1 MTQRTISIAFRFAA
15 LLLAACAAGAHAA
28 DGVLPYEVR
37 LGALFVRNEG
47 AKANDI
53 SGPFTPPGI
62 NLRVGDVTTTYLS
75 GLLHIDENWSLELTG
90 GVPPT
95 VKSYGKGPAKAG
107 SLPFDGQELGSA
119 KWFAPTLFLDYSFL
133 DSRSPVRPFVGLGVN
148 HTRFYDVKSTAAGD
162 AVNGGPTRTSLSST
176 WGPAGSLG
184 ASWHITREIDVV
196 ASFTVARV
204 NSHFRSDTAGVIRTT
219 TVHFNP
225 RAFAVSAG
233 YSF

>member
-1 MTQRTISIAFRFAA
+1 MTQRTISIALRLAT
-15 LLLAACAAGAHAA
+15 LLLAACAAGAHAQDA
-28 DGVLPYEVR
+28 PANEVR

-47 AKANDI
+47 ARAHDI

-62 NLRVGDVTTTYLS
+62 NLRVGDVTTPYLAF
-75 GLLHIDENWSLELTG
+75 LHHIDANWSLELAG

-107 SLPFDGQELGSA
+107 SLPFDGQEVGSA
-119 KWFAPTLFLDYSFL
+119 KWFAPTLLLDYSFL
-133 DSRSPVRPFVGLGVN
+133 DPSAPVRPFVGLGVN
-148 HTRFYDVKSTAAGD
+148 YTRFYDVKSTAAGD
-162 AVNGGPTRTSLSST
+162 AVNGGPTRTSLSSS

-184 ASWHITREIDVV
+184 ACWHITREFDVV
-196 ASFTVARV
+196 ASYSLARV

-219 TVHFNP
+219 TIHFNP
-225 RAFAVSAG
+225 RAFVIAAG